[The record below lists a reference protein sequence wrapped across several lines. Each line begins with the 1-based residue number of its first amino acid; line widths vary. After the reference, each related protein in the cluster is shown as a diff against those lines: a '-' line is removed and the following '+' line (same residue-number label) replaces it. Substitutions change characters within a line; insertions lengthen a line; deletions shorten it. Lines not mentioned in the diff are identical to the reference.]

1 MRDTH
6 RTSSERTEFEVRWSS
21 RFLGWNVLFMFL
33 LFPVYAA
40 TAVFASGYFR
50 LLGLALAIVFAVLV
64 PYVGVAGSKQ
74 LRQRPAAVAL
84 NDFGVTFDRHD
95 PVAWETLRE
104 VRLGRMKPHL
114 LFILHPNHVAFL
126 PKQAT
131 DPHSRTPRK
140 RMTSRIYGTTL
151 VLMMQPVIPSGED
164 ILAAVERL
172 SDVPLSCPFR
182 Q

>member
-33 LFPVYAA
+33 LFLVYAA

-131 DPHSRTPRK
+131 DPHSLTPRK